1 MDLAVVQSCISVVYE
16 KKGAILLPMFTR
28 MPFSLLPSFVAL
40 PMLLSGKSPVNA
52 CAVTGSI
59 FIVPV

>member
-28 MPFSLLPSFVAL
+28 MPFSLLPSFVAQKYSFQTHTRERL
-40 PMLLSGKSPVNA
+40 RRYGEYLMKPV
-52 CAVTGSI
+52 
-59 FIVPV
+59 